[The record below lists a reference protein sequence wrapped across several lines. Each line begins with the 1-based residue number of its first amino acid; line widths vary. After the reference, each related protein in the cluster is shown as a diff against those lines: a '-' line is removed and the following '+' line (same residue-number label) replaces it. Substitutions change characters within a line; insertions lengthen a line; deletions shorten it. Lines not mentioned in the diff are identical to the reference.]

1 MSKLSKIEEK
11 INRLVDK
18 CKRLEAELDQG
29 VLDFSKAESDKQT
42 EEEEILVLKGKLV
55 AKESKLEQIATK
67 MEKLQSLV
75 KSL

>member
-1 MSKLSKIEEK
+1 MRKLLKVEEK

-18 CKRLEAELDQG
+18 CRRLEAELDQG

-42 EEEEILVLKGKLV
+42 RQEIAMLQDELS
-55 AKESKLEQIATK
+55 AKENKLKQIATR